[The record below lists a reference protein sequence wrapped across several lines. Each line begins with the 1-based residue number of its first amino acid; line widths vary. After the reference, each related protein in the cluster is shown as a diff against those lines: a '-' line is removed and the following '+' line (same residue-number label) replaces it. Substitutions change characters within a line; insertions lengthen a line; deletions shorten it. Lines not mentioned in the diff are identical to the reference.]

1 MANVT
6 VIGAQWGDEG
16 KGKIVDWL
24 ASRADCVVRFQ
35 GGHNAGHTLVVG
47 EQVYKISLVPSGIV
61 TGTLSIIGNGVV
73 LDPWAL
79 KAEIEKLQGQGVHVT
94 RGNFAVADNCPLI
107 LPFHRDLDALRE
119 TAAGKGKIGTTGRGI
134 GPAYEDKVGRRAI
147 RVCDLAH
154 LDALEPQLDRLCAHH
169 DALRAGFGEPP
180 VDRAALVAQLREI
193 APFVLQ
199 FAEPVWKRLRD
210 VRKAGRRILFEG
222 AQGVLLDV
230 DHGTYPFVT
239 SSNTVSGTVASGS
252 GMGPNAAGFVLGIV
266 KAYTTRVGSGPFPTE
281 LDDET
286 GERLGTRGHEFGT
299 VTARKRRCGWFDA
312 VLVRQ
317 TCALSGVTGIAL
329 TKIDVLDGFETI
341 RICTGY
347 RLNGEII
354 DYLPAHAADQA
365 AVEPVYEDMPGWE
378 GTTVGA
384 RSWADLPAQAIKY
397 IRRIEELIEC
407 PVASVST
414 SPQREDT
421 ILVRDPFED

>member
-1 MANVT
+1 MPNVT

-24 ASRADCVVRFQ
+24 ATRADVVVRFQ

-47 EQVYKISLVPSGIV
+47 DTTYKLSLLPSGIV
-61 TGTLSIIGNGVV
+61 TGTLSLVGNGVV

-79 KAEIEKLQGQGVHVT
+79 REEIERISAQGVSIT
-94 RGNFAVADNCPLI
+94 AENFGIADNCPLI
-107 LPFHRDLDALRE
+107 LPLHRDLDGLRE
-119 TAAGKGKIGTTGRGI
+119 AAAGKGKIGTTGRGI

-154 LDALEPQLDRLCAHH
+154 LDDLDPQLDRLCAHH

-180 VDRAALVAQLREI
+180 VDRAALLEELRGI
-193 APFVLQ
+193 APFVQQ
-199 FAEPVWKRLRD
+199 FAQPVWKRLNEAK
-210 VRKAGRRILFEG
+210 KAGLKILFEG

-252 GMGPNAAGFVLGIV
+252 GLGPNSAGFVLGIV

-281 LDDET
+281 LEDEIGQT
-286 GERLGTRGHEFGT
+286 LGEKGHEFGT
-299 VTARKRRCGWFDA
+299 VTSRKRRCGWFDA
-312 VLVRQ
+312 TLVRQ
-317 TCALSGVTGIAL
+317 TCAISGVTGIAL

-341 RICTGY
+341 KICTGY
-347 RLNGEII
+347 KLDGKEL
-354 DYLPAHAADQA
+354 DYLPAHAAEQA
-365 AVEPVYEDMPGWE
+365 RVEPIYEEIDGWE

-414 SPQREDT
+414 SPQRDDT
-421 ILVRDPFED
+421 ILVKDPFEG